1 MLMKQYNNNSVY
13 KHVKAS
19 MIFNVNKYPCKNSP
33 FKYVKI
39 SQLITVYI
47 YHKHERPW
55 FVSNLTEPVQVS
67 TCIDIEI
74 EIFLNFFCI

>member
-33 FKYVKI
+33 FKYGKI
-39 SQLITVYI
+39 SQLIYNNAFFLCIYINIYI
-47 YHKHERPW
+47 Y
-55 FVSNLTEPVQVS
+55 
-67 TCIDIEI
+67 
-74 EIFLNFFCI
+74 IFYFFFL